1 VTEIQ
6 RLATYLA
13 IAVEQAIY
21 PYQLTLEKYGAQYV
35 LQESIKREEV
45 VLGLYKRD

>member
-1 VTEIQ
+1 MTEIQ
-6 RLATYLA
+6 RLSTYLA

-21 PYQLTLEKYGAQYV
+21 PFELTLEKYSAQYV
-35 LQESIKREEV
+35 LQESIKREDV